1 MKKLMT
7 ISAALTAALISG
19 STFAAPKISAQSIIV
34 NPTVSDLAVKVNVNR
49 DTSGS
54 QIADYRVGDNVQIS
68 ATVNQDAYV
77 YLFDIDA
84 AGKVTQILPNRFN
97 SGANFLKANT
107 TKVFPA
113 AGDTYSFTIDGPLGL
128 NKVLAVASKTELNLN
143 NISEFQNN
151 SQFATGRVEGQQQL
165 AQALSIVVNPL
176 PQNTWVSDT
185 ALYSVSASQTTSTGS
200 LFVGSSAP
208 GSLVYLNGRS
218 VGGANVTFTNLQPG
232 SYAVRVTTPG
242 YADYNAN
249 VSIRAGAVVNLNVEP
264 VYGNAGAVTPVQPV
278 QQGRAAIALRS
289 SVSGALVF
297 VDGRQAG
304 SIQNGGLNL
313 SLVRGSHEIVVI
325 APGYR
330 TFVNTYNVQ
339 QGGTITINPT
349 RP

>member
-1 MKKLMT
+1 MKKILS

-19 STFAAPKISAQSIIV
+19 STLAAPKISAQSIIV

-49 DTSGS
+49 DTSGN

-185 ALYSVSASQTTSTGS
+185 ALYSVSSSQTSSTGS

-232 SYAVRVTTPG
+232 NYAVRVTTPG

-264 VYGNAGAVTPVQPV
+264 VYGSTGTVTPV
-278 QQGRAAIALRS
+278 QQGRAAILLRS
-289 SVSGALVF
+289 SIAGALVF

-313 SLVRGSHEIVVI
+313 SVTRGSHEIVLI

-330 TFVNTYNVQ
+330 TFVNTYNVE

-349 RP
+349 R

>member
-7 ISAALTAALISG
+7 ISAAITAALISG

-49 DTSGS
+49 DASGS

-113 AGDTYSFTIDGPLGL
+113 AGDSYSFTIDGPLGL
-128 NKVLAVASKTELNLN
+128 NKVLAVASKTELNLS
-143 NISEFQNN
+143 NISQFQNN
-151 SQFATGRVEGQQQL
+151 SQFATGRVECQQQL

-185 ALYSVSASQTTSTGS
+185 ALYSVSASQTVSTGS

-232 SYAVRVTTPG
+232 NYAVRVTTPG
-242 YADYNAN
+242 YTDYTAN

-264 VYGNAGAVTPVQPV
+264 VYAPVAPVQPV
-278 QQGRAAIALRS
+278 QQSRAALQLRS

-313 SLVRGSHEIVVI
+313 SLVRGSHEIVLI

-349 RP
+349 R

>member
-1 MKKLMT
+1 
-7 ISAALTAALISG
+7 
-19 STFAAPKISAQSIIV
+19 
-34 NPTVSDLAVKVNVNR
+34 
-49 DTSGS
+49 
-54 QIADYRVGDNVQIS
+54 
-68 ATVNQDAYV
+68 
-77 YLFDIDA
+77 
-84 AGKVTQILPNRFN
+84 
-97 SGANFLKANT
+97 
-107 TKVFPA
+107 
-113 AGDTYSFTIDGPLGL
+113 
-128 NKVLAVASKTELNLN
+128 VLAVASKTELNLN
-143 NISEFQNN
+143 NISQFQSN

-185 ALYSVSASQTTSTGS
+185 ALYSVSASQTVSTGS

-232 SYAVRVTTPG
+232 NYAVRVTTPG
-242 YADYNAN
+242 YTDYTAN

-264 VYGNAGAVTPVQPV
+264 VYAPVAPVQPV
-278 QQGRAAIALRS
+278 QQSRAALQLRS

-313 SLVRGSHEIVVI
+313 SLVRGSHEIVLI

-339 QGGTITINPT
+339 QGGTITINPA

>member
-7 ISAALTAALISG
+7 ISAAITAALISG

-84 AGKVTQILPNRFN
+84 AGKVTQILPNKFN

-113 AGDTYSFTIDGPLGL
+113 AGDSYSFTIDGPLGL

-143 NISEFQNN
+143 NISQFQSN

-185 ALYSVSASQTTSTGS
+185 ALYSVSASQTVSTGS

-232 SYAVRVTTPG
+232 NYAVRVTTPG
-242 YADYNAN
+242 YTDYTAN

-264 VYGNAGAVTPVQPV
+264 VYAPVAPVQPV
-278 QQGRAAIALRS
+278 QQSRAALQLRS

-313 SLVRGSHEIVVI
+313 SLVRGSHEIVLI

-349 RP
+349 R

>member
-1 MKKLMT
+1 MKKILT
-7 ISAALTAALISG
+7 ISAALTATLISAQA
-19 STFAAPKISAQSIIV
+19 FAAPKISAQSIIV
-34 NPTVSDLAVKVNVNR
+34 NPAASDLAVKVNVDR
-49 DTSGS
+49 DASGS
-54 QIADYRVGDNVQIS
+54 QVAAYRIGDNVRIS

-84 AGKVTQILPNRFN
+84 AGKVTQILPNRFQ

-113 AGDTYSFTIDGPLGL
+113 AGDSYSFSIDGPQGL
-128 NKVLAVASKTELNLN
+128 NKVLAVASKTELNLS
-143 NISEFQNN
+143 NISEFQNGQ
-151 SQFATGRVEGQQQL
+151 QFATGRVEGQQQL

-185 ALYSVSASQTTSTGS
+185 ALYSVVGAQTNGTGS

-208 GSLVYLNGRS
+208 GSVVYLNGRS
-218 VGGANVTFTNLQPG
+218 VGGANVTYTSLQPG
-232 SYAVRVTTPG
+232 NYAVRVVTPG
-242 YADYNAN
+242 YADYSAN

-264 VYGNAGAVTPVQPV
+264 VYGSTPVQPV
-278 QQGRAAIALRS
+278 QQNVASIALRS
-289 SVSGALVF
+289 SVTGALVF
-297 VDGRQAG
+297 VDGRQVG

-313 SLVRGSHEIVVI
+313 NINRGSHEIVLV

-339 QGGTITINPT
+339 QGGTITINPA